1 MTRLYIVFQPSP
13 HFSFAIFF
21 KFFFPLLF
29 AFLCSFLCLFFF
41 SSHTII
47 INAHFKSRHTNSNST
62 GKEEGSSSTGDGFE
76 VPSSYYSINI
86 FQVTKAE
93 RKKKDP
99 KIERK
104 RNKSWY
110 EELHQATL
118 PAH

>member
-1 MTRLYIVFQPSP
+1 MPISSRVTLT
-13 HFSFAIFF
+13 AIQQE
-21 KFFFPLLF
+21 
-29 AFLCSFLCLFFF
+29 
-41 SSHTII
+41 
-47 INAHFKSRHTNSNST
+47 RRR
-62 GKEEGSSSTGDGFE
+62 GSSSTGDGFE

-93 RKKKDP
+93 KKNP